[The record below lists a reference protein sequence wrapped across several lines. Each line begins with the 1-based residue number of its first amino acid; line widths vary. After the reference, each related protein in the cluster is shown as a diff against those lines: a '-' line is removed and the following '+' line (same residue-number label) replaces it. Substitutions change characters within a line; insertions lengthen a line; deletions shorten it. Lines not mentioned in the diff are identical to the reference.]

1 MLDAQ
6 KTQSSIVCKAHEA
19 QKLIDNPSCSPL
31 QFLSLLS
38 ASVMARPDA
47 ALLILCGEERDV
59 AWLMIQ
65 EIAGDAYRLVEV
77 RA

>member
-1 MLDAQ
+1 
-6 KTQSSIVCKAHEA
+6 
-19 QKLIDNPSCSPL
+19 
-31 QFLSLLS
+31 
-38 ASVMARPDA
+38 MARPDA
-47 ALLILCGEERDV
+47 ALLILCGEARDV